1 MKHILFTCFM
11 MVMCTL
17 LWSWQI
23 EGNTQNIAL
32 ERAKN
37 AVNRAAHGASLQIDD
52 LALSNGQLIFDKTQA
67 LIAFTDILSKNMQ
80 LDSSLKALPDTL
92 FQGQV
97 QVVYED
103 YVDDSN
109 VVARYGSGFD
119 AGGKLYQYNSA
130 DFNLQQIIN
139 GPSVIYVIKVQ
150 KPMQID
156 STEETYYYIGS
167 IYEYPS

>member
-1 MKHILFTCFM
+1 M
-11 MVMCTL
+11 MVMCAL
-17 LWSWQI
+17 LWTWQI

-37 AVNRAAHGASLQIDD
+37 AVNRAAHGASLQIDK
-52 LALSNGQLIFDKTQA
+52 LSLSNGKLVFDRTQA
-67 LIAFTDILSKNMQ
+67 LNAFTDILSKNMQ

-97 QVVYED
+97 QIVYED

-119 AGGKLYQYNSA
+119 DGAKLYQYHST
-130 DFNLQQIIN
+130 DFNLEQLIY

-150 KPMQID
+150 KPLQINS
-156 STEETYYYIGS
+156 STDQFYYVGS
-167 IYEYPS
+167 IYEYPSY